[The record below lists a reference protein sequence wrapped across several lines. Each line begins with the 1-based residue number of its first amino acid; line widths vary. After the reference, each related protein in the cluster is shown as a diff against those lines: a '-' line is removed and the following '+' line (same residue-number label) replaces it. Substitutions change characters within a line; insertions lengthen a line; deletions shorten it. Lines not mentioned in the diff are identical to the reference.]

1 MYKKVFCTC
10 KVTFF
15 ANQTSCCF
23 FNVLRRCLRRLALL
37 KVPYITKLRVQFA
50 CVQTG
55 FIFGKIVNYIRFLQ
69 FKDNFKKIFGEFGK
83 IHIVGAVHR
92 CLPVCAAT
100 LLQSILLWNPPL
112 FTIILEQPMSVL
124 FNQSSNTFLST
135 SFSEFHRKPREIKAS
150 KQNKMTANLPGKYRA
165 NQAKIVLFFKTFMIN

>member
-23 FNVLRRCLRRLALL
+23 FNVLRCCLRRVALH

-50 CVQTG
+50 CVQSG

-69 FKDNFKKIFGEFGK
+69 FKENFKKIFGEFGK

-100 LLQSILLWNPPL
+100 LLQSILYSFYTALHFSLNVYASLQLQFSHFPCLQMIVQERTYSKTSTTTSLRKKP
-112 FTIILEQPMSVL
+112 
-124 FNQSSNTFLST
+124 TFRDAT
-135 SFSEFHRKPREIKAS
+135 NGFP
-150 KQNKMTANLPGKYRA
+150 
-165 NQAKIVLFFKTFMIN
+165 AK